1 MFLLWKILCRNCFS
15 LFYYKLVW
23 EYSIMCSLNCS
34 VRWNFS
40 RNNSSSFYL
49 GSSLFSR
56 FCGSQYEQIER
67 VEWRG
72 DVCLLGIFFY
82 FSPKNFFLKAR
93 PKLNFQELL
102 LLVTWKNVAQLITAV
117 TLYVLEWLNECWRA
131 T

>member
-1 MFLLWKILCRNCFS
+1 MQELFS

-34 VRWNFS
+34 VGWNFS

-56 FCGSQYEQIER
+56 FCGSRYEQIER

-72 DVCLLGIFFY
+72 DVCLLGIFFILAL
-82 FSPKNFFLKAR
+82 KTFLK
-93 PKLNFQELL
+93 KHVLN
-102 LLVTWKNVAQLITAV
+102 
-117 TLYVLEWLNECWRA
+117 
-131 T
+131 